1 VSVKGGKSVGGTTT
15 VLETAFVAGA
25 ARLFGGI
32 SSLIQSSSLFKT
44 PQDVMYDLV
53 KIKIQ
58 RIPK

>member
-1 VSVKGGKSVGGTTT
+1 MAVSVKGGKRVGGIA
-15 VLETAFVAGA
+15 TAEATFVAT
-25 ARLFGGI
+25 RPFGGI

-58 RIPK
+58 RILI